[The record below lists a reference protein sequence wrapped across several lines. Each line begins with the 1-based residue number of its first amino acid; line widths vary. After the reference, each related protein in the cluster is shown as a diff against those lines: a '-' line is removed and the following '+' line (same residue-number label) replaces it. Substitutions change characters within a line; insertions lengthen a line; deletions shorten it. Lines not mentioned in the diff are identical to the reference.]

1 MDLKEFGIEELTH
14 EEATDIDGGAL
25 ISKMIAAI
33 IKIPFLFLRRG
44 NDDSSIEGSCSTGS
58 CSTCGCCSSN

>member
-25 ISKMIAAI
+25 IFKI
-33 IKIPFLFLRRG
+33 ITPITKLPFLFWRMSKNDFSLLRPLQHLFG
-44 NDDSSIEGSCSTGS
+44 G
-58 CSTCGCCSSN
+58 